1 MLGRGQHKDRLDTS
15 VHGPVSLSDS
25 TFVFKIGRRPQ
36 APDNDVGIHL
46 PAKIYG
52 QTEIRFYRH
61 PIGIFKSLS
70 NQTNTTIRIE
80 KFLLNGIDT
89 DSNNNLIE
97 QFQAPSYDLFM
108 PDRKRIKGSGKYS
121 NFFHSR
127 INQFGKHSETNVIN
141 KRKSQKYCHSLTI

>member
-1 MLGRGQHKDRLDTS
+1 MARLACPTARS
-15 VHGPVSLSDS
+15 YSKSAAVL
-25 TFVFKIGRRPQ
+25 Q

-108 PDRKRIKGSGKYS
+108 PDRKGSKDPGNTAIFS
-121 NFFHSR
+121 
-127 INQFGKHSETNVIN
+127 IVE
-141 KRKSQKYCHSLTI
+141 